1 MALGVRFPRS
11 VLLMTARLAV
21 ILLAF
26 GVAEALALY
35 LQAVS
40 TGGRTPSWPVL
51 VLQVCGWLSFVPVL
65 PWVWLGGQL
74 VNPLPL
80 RVRSL
85 VFHLAAAVLFEA
97 LHNVVF
103 LLPASLLIPAQIARS
118 GGSLPFVW
126 RMLQQRTVS
135 DLTLYVGLLVVWQVH
150 ARRHA
155 ESLARAV
162 RVRARHEAFEARRR
176 ELMSRLQPT
185 LLGEVLLRSR
195 ELVWAEPGRA
205 ERLIAQLSRFLRS
218 LLQTMRQPVHPLGRE
233 LRVAHEMLLMYETA
247 ARGTLLSNV
256 DVPQTLLDVPVSA
269 GRLLS
274 ALESAL
280 PPTSEL
286 LHTATPGEV
295 TIALDEPVGRDDRP
309 ERRSPGQTGNEDG
322 STLTLRLE
330 YRAGET
336 LITRRLPV
344 PIQTEPVAFT

>member
-1 MALGVRFPRS
+1 MAIGVRFPRS

-26 GVAEALALY
+26 GMAEGLALY

-40 TGGRTPSWPVL
+40 TGGRTPSWPVM

-85 VFHLAAAVLFEA
+85 VFHLAVAVLFEA
-97 LHNVVF
+97 LANLVF
-103 LLPASLLIPAQIARS
+103 LLPASLLIPAQVARS
-118 GGSLPFVW
+118 GGALPFVW
-126 RMLQQRTVS
+126 RMLQLRTVS
-135 DLTLYVGLLVVWQVH
+135 DLSLYAGLLVVWQVH
-150 ARRHA
+150 ARRDA
-155 ESLARAV
+155 ESLARAA
-162 RVRARHEAFEARRR
+162 RVRARHEAFEAKRR

-185 LLGEVLLRSR
+185 LLGEVLVRSR

-218 LLQTMRQPVHPLGRE
+218 LLQTMRQPVHSLGRE
-233 LRVAHEMLLMYETA
+233 LRVAHEMLLVYETA
-247 ARGTLLSNV
+247 ARGTLRARVS
-256 DVPQTLLDVPVSA
+256 VPQTLIHLPVPA
-269 GRLLS
+269 GRLLN

-286 LHTATPGEV
+286 LHATTPGEV
-295 TIALDEPVGRDDRP
+295 TISLDAPGGADDGSD
-309 ERRSPGQTGNEDG
+309 RRSQGRSGNADG
-322 STLTLRLE
+322 SSLTLRLE
-330 YRAGET
+330 YRAGAH
-336 LITRRLPV
+336 LVTRRLVV
-344 PIQTEPVAFT
+344 PIQTEPLVFT